1 MCDYILPLASSL
13 ESVFKDIPT
22 GWVKTGYFK
31 TVYNMV
37 NNKIELS
44 LLHHPDSSLWNNER
58 CGLADD
64 LIDSIPAEFGNR
76 LRENHIYPVKERLN
90 LPIMA
95 HYLDLTNIYLYVN
108 HLTEPVPYG
117 GFYRDDMQK
126 VLTTLS
132 AVDHCVPCPSRS
144 TSHNILHRGVCVYSC
159 TCLSVN
165 GDEIFHSEFFDL
177 AEIYGPSYG
186 AVGVKQLAL
195 LDDKSISAWQSMIV
209 RDLCIGSYN
218 CLKFLLDAV
227 SKFSTAAARDQQF
240 RDILMGCL
248 LELDSLRMEVFSHYC
263 RSNVVGN
270 LAELKFNL
278 WAIAATLWHCFP
290 KQLKPKFNAPLIWR
304 QHGQVSDFIGE
315 EYLRSLIF
323 RIRQGHR

>member
-37 NNKIELS
+37 GDKIKLS
-44 LLHHPDSSLWNNER
+44 LLHHPDSSHWNNER

-64 LIDSIPAEFGNR
+64 LINSIPAEFGNR
-76 LRENHIYPVKERLN
+76 LRENYHSLYPVKERLN
-90 LPIMA
+90 FPIMA
-95 HYLDLTNIYLYVN
+95 HYLDLTSIYLYVN

-117 GFYRDDMQK
+117 GFYRDDMQR
-126 VLTTLS
+126 VLTTFS
-132 AVDHCVPCPSRS
+132 HVDNCVPCPSRS

-159 TCLSVN
+159 TCLSAH
-165 GDEIFHSEFFDL
+165 GDEIFQSEFFDS
-177 AEIYGPSYG
+177 AEIKCG

-195 LDDKSISAWQSMIV
+195 LDDKSISAWQSMVV

-218 CLKFLLDAV
+218 CLKFMLDAV

-248 LELDSLRMEVFSHYC
+248 LELDNLRMEVFGYYC
-263 RSNVVGN
+263 GLNVVGN

-290 KQLKPKFNAPLIWR
+290 KHLEFNAPLVWR

-315 EYLRSLIF
+315 EYLRSLVF